1 MPIENNIRV
10 AINDCREKLGIINAA
25 MEAELSKPI
34 WRRRRD
40 LLVFLY
46 KEREVYSFAL
56 AQLESA
62 LRDDLCAEKYFE

>member
-1 MPIENNIRV
+1 
-10 AINDCREKLGIINAA
+10 
-25 MEAELSKPI
+25 METELSKPI